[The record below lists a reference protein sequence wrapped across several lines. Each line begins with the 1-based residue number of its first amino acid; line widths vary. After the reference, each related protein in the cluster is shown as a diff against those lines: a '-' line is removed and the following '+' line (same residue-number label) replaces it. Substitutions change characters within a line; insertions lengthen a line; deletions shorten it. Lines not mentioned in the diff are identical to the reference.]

1 VNATLNLRAAS
12 TARTRNLRA
21 SGTARTRIPVRVG
34 ALGAVLAG
42 FILAAS
48 PAQAD
53 RIEKHF
59 PVQNKPK
66 ITVRNSSGRIQV
78 KAWSKNEVLVAW
90 TNKSGKSVVETEAAG
105 NRVEV
110 ATQTNGDGI
119 SADDSKTDFDITVPV
134 DSELSVRTDS
144 GNVTVDSVHG
154 DMTFDTVGAN
164 LQLSDVD
171 GYMVVKTIDGSLVCN
186 RCSGKLEA
194 NSISGNVQMI
204 SPTLDSVRVQT
215 SSGNIFFDG
224 SFLSRGIYIMKN
236 FSGTIEVH
244 FASSDSFD
252 VNATSLKGD
261 VINQATFKPDTHGS
275 PHPAS
280 KWGHSLFGTLNEGH
294 AKVELSSFSG
304 TIKILKRD

>member
-1 VNATLNLRAAS
+1 M
-12 TARTRNLRA
+12 
-21 SGTARTRIPVRVG
+21 
-34 ALGAVLAG
+34 AG
-42 FILAAS
+42 IIFAAS

-53 RIEKHF
+53 RVEKHF
-59 PVQNKPK
+59 AVQNKPK

-78 KAWSKNEVLVAW
+78 KAWTKSEVLVAW
-90 TNKSGKSVVETEAAG
+90 TNKNGKTVVETEEAG

-110 ATQTNGDGI
+110 ETRLEEEGL
-119 SADDSKTDFDITVPV
+119 SADEAKTDFEITVPV
-134 DSELSVRTDS
+134 ESELNVRTDS
-144 GNVTVDSVHG
+144 GSVTVDSVHG

-171 GYMVVKTIDGSLVCN
+171 GYVMVKTIDGSLVCT

-194 NSISGNVQMI
+194 NSISGNVSMVD
-204 SPTLDSVRVQT
+204 PTLDSLRVQT
-215 SSGNIFFDG
+215 SSGNIYFDG
-224 SFLSRGIYIMKN
+224 SFLSRGIYILKN

-244 FASSDSFD
+244 FSSNDSFD

-261 VINQATFKPDTHGS
+261 VINQASFKPDTHGS

-280 KWGHSLFGTLNEGH
+280 KWGHSLFGTMNEGH

>member
-1 VNATLNLRAAS
+1 MNATSYLRAAS
-12 TARTRNLRA
+12 TARTRN
-21 SGTARTRIPVRVG
+21 PVRVG
-34 ALGAVLAG
+34 ALGAVMAG

-48 PAQAD
+48 PAHAD

-59 PVQNKPK
+59 AVQKKPK
-66 ITVRNSSGRIQV
+66 ITVRNSTGRIQV
-78 KAWSKNEVLVAW
+78 KAWTKNEVQVAW
-90 TNKSGKSVVETEAAG
+90 TNASGKIVVETEEAG

-110 ATQTNGDGI
+110 ATRETVDGL
-119 SADDSKTDFDITVPV
+119 SEEDCKTDFEITVPV

-171 GYMVVKTIDGSLVCN
+171 GYMVVKTVDGSLVCN

-194 NSISGNVQMI
+194 NSISGNVQMLQ
-204 SPTLDSVRVQT
+204 PTLDSVRVQT

-252 VNATSLKGD
+252 VNATSLKGN
-261 VINQATFKPDTHGS
+261 VINQATFKPDAHGS
-275 PHPAS
+275 SHPAS
-280 KWGHSLFGTLNEGH
+280 KWGQSLFGTMNEGQ
-294 AKVELSSFSG
+294 AKVELTSFSG

>member
-1 VNATLNLRAAS
+1 VNAS
-12 TARTRNLRA
+12 F
-21 SGTARTRIPVRVG
+21 SSPIRVS
-34 ALGAVLAG
+34 ALGAVMAG

-59 PVQNKPK
+59 AVQSKPK
-66 ITVRNSSGRIQV
+66 ITVRNSNGRIQV
-78 KAWSKNEVLVAW
+78 KAWTKPEVLVAW
-90 TNKSGKSVVETEAAG
+90 ISASGRTVVETELAG

-110 ATQTNGDGI
+110 ATQFNGDGT
-119 SADDSKTDFDITVPV
+119 SADDSKTDFEITVPV

-164 LQLSDVD
+164 LQLSDVN

-204 SPTLDSVRVQT
+204 QPTLDSVRVQT

-244 FASSDSFD
+244 FSSSDSFD
-252 VNATSLKGD
+252 VNASSLKGD
-261 VINQATFKPDTHGS
+261 VINQASFKPDSHGS
-275 PHPAS
+275 PHTAS
-280 KWGHSLFGTLNEGH
+280 KWGHSLFGTMNDGH

>member
-1 VNATLNLRAAS
+1 
-12 TARTRNLRA
+12 
-21 SGTARTRIPVRVG
+21 
-34 ALGAVLAG
+34 
-42 FILAAS
+42 
-48 PAQAD
+48 
-53 RIEKHF
+53 
-59 PVQNKPK
+59 
-66 ITVRNSSGRIQV
+66 
-78 KAWSKNEVLVAW
+78 
-90 TNKSGKSVVETEAAG
+90 VE
-105 NRVEV
+105 
-110 ATQTNGDGI
+110 
-119 SADDSKTDFDITVPV
+119 
-134 DSELSVRTDS
+134 SELSVRTDS

-171 GYMVVKTIDGSLVCN
+171 GYMVVKTIDGSLVCT
-186 RCSGKLEA
+186 RCSGKLES

-215 SSGNIFFDG
+215 SSGNILFDG

-244 FASSDSFD
+244 FSSSDSFD

-261 VINQATFKPDTHGS
+261 VINQASFKPDTHGS

>member
-1 VNATLNLRAAS
+1 MNPSSFYSCAANS
-12 TARTRNLRA
+12 TRVRNL
-21 SGTARTRIPVRVG
+21 VRVG
-34 ALGAVLAG
+34 ALGAVMAG
-42 FILAAS
+42 VILAAA
-48 PAQAD
+48 PAHAD
-53 RIEKHF
+53 RMEKHF
-59 PVQNKPK
+59 TVQSKPK
-66 ITVRNSSGRIQV
+66 ITVRNSNGRIQV
-78 KAWSKNEVLVAW
+78 KAWTRNEVLVAW
-90 TNKSGKSVVETEAAG
+90 TNASGKSVVETEEAG

-110 ATQTNGDGI
+110 STQMSDAGI
-119 SADDSKTDFDITVPV
+119 SADDSKTDFEITVPIE
-134 DSELSVRTDS
+134 SELNVRTDS

-171 GYMVVKTIDGSLVCN
+171 GYMVVKTIDGSLVCT

-204 SPTLDSVRVQT
+204 QPTLDSVRVQT

-252 VNATSLKGD
+252 VNATSLKGN
-261 VINQATFKPDTHGS
+261 VVNQASFKPDTHGS
-275 PHPAS
+275 SHTAS
-280 KWGHSLFGTLNEGH
+280 KWGQSLFGTMNEGH

>member
-1 VNATLNLRAAS
+1 M
-12 TARTRNLRA
+12 
-21 SGTARTRIPVRVG
+21 
-34 ALGAVLAG
+34 AG

-59 PVQNKPK
+59 AVQSKPK
-66 ITVRNSSGRIQV
+66 ITVRNSNGRIQV
-78 KAWSKNEVLVAW
+78 KAWTKPEVLVAW
-90 TNKSGKSVVETEAAG
+90 TSASGRTVVETELAG

-110 ATQTNGDGI
+110 ATQFNGDGT
-119 SADDSKTDFDITVPV
+119 SADDSKTDFEITVPV
-134 DSELSVRTDS
+134 ESELSVRTDS

-164 LQLSDVD
+164 LQLSDVN

-204 SPTLDSVRVQT
+204 QPTLDSVRVQT

-244 FASSDSFD
+244 FSSSDSFD
-252 VNATSLKGD
+252 VNASSLKGD
-261 VINQATFKPDTHGS
+261 VINQASFKPDSHGS
-275 PHPAS
+275 PHTAS
-280 KWGHSLFGTLNEGH
+280 KWGHSLFGTMNDGH

>member
-1 VNATLNLRAAS
+1 MNASSYVLRAAS
-12 TARTRNLRA
+12 TARTRNA
-21 SGTARTRIPVRVG
+21 VRVG
-34 ALGAVLAG
+34 AFGAFLAG

-48 PAQAD
+48 PAHAD
-53 RIEKHF
+53 RVEKHF
-59 PVQNKPK
+59 AVQSKPK

-78 KAWSKNEVLVAW
+78 KAWTKSEVLVAW
-90 TNKSGKSVVETEAAG
+90 TTASGKSVVETEQAG

-110 ATQTNGDGI
+110 ATRINDEVV
-119 SADDSKTDFDITVPV
+119 SADDRKTDFEITVPV
-134 DSELSVRTDS
+134 ESELNVRTDS

-204 SPTLDSVRVQT
+204 QPTLDSVRVQT

-252 VNATSLKGD
+252 VNATSLKGN
-261 VINQATFKPDTHGS
+261 VINQASFKPDTHTS
-275 PHPAS
+275 YHPES
-280 KWGHSLFGTLNEGH
+280 KWGHSLFGTMNDGH

>member
-1 VNATLNLRAAS
+1 VNVTSYYPRGAS
-12 TARTRNLRA
+12 TARIRN
-21 SGTARTRIPVRVG
+21 SVRVV
-34 ALGAVLAG
+34 ALGAAMGG
-42 FILAAS
+42 FILVAS
-48 PAQAD
+48 SAHAD

-59 PVQNKPK
+59 PVQSKPK
-66 ITVRNSSGRIQV
+66 ITVRNSNGRIQV
-78 KAWSKNEVLVAW
+78 KAWTKNEVLVAW
-90 TNKSGKSVVETEAAG
+90 SNASGKSVVETEEAG

-110 ATQTNGDGI
+110 STRLGENGV
-119 SADDSKTDFDITVPV
+119 SADDSKTDFEITVPV
-134 DSELSVRTDS
+134 ESELSVRTDS

-194 NSISGNVQMI
+194 NSISGNVSMVQ
-204 SPTLDSVRVQT
+204 PTLDSVRVQT

-252 VNATSLKGD
+252 VNASSLKGD

-280 KWGHSLFGTLNEGH
+280 KWGHSLFGTMNDGH

>member
-1 VNATLNLRAAS
+1 MNPSLNARAAS
-12 TARTRNLRA
+12 TARTPNAVL
-21 SGTARTRIPVRVG
+21 VG
-34 ALGAVLAG
+34 ALGAVMAG
-42 FILAAS
+42 LILAA
-48 PAQAD
+48 PARAD

-59 PVQNKPK
+59 PVQAKPRV
-66 ITVRNSSGRIQV
+66 TVRNSNGRIQV
-78 KAWSKNEVLVAW
+78 KAWNRNEVLVAW
-90 TNKSGKSVVETEAAG
+90 TTASGKAAVQTEEAG

-110 ATQTNGDGI
+110 AAGNYYEDG
-119 SADDSKTDFDITVPV
+119 AATDDNKTDFEITVPV
-134 DSELSVRTDS
+134 ETELSVRTDS

-154 DMTFDTVGAN
+154 DMTFDTVGAS
-164 LQLSDVD
+164 LQLTDVD

-215 SSGNIFFDG
+215 SSGNILFDG

-244 FASSDSFD
+244 FSSSDSFD

-261 VINQATFKPDTHGS
+261 VINQASFKPDTHGS
-275 PHPAS
+275 ARPAS
-280 KWGHSLFGTLNEGH
+280 KWGHSLFGTMNEGH